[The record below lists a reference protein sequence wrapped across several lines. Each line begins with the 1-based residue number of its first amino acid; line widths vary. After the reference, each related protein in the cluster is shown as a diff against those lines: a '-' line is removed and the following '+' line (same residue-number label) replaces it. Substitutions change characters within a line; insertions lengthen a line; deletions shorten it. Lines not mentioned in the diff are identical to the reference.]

1 MNLWSNRIKEDYPL
15 GAELAV
21 HDGELAAISQLEPA
35 EACATLG
42 SSLEGLSAAE
52 AAARQKKCGPNLVAR
67 ERKPTIPEEIW
78 NRSRNPL
85 NALLLTLAGVSY
97 FLGDLRAAA
106 VIATMVALA
115 ITTAFIQEHRSN
127 EAAARLRAL
136 VHTTA
141 SVRRGPISSDDP
153 FFEIPMEQL
162 VAGDV
167 VRLSAGDMIPA
178 DLRLLE

>member
-1 MNLWSNRIKEDYPL
+1 MNLWSKRIKEDYRL
-15 GAELAV
+15 GAELTV
-21 HDGELAAISQLEPA
+21 RDGKLAAISQLQPA
-35 EACATLG
+35 EACAILG
-42 SSLEGLSAAE
+42 SSLEGLSATE
-52 AAARQKKCGPNLVAR
+52 AATRQKKYGPNLVAR

-127 EAAARLRAL
+127 EAAARA
-136 VHTTA
+136 A
-141 SVRRGPISSDDP
+141 PSRR
-153 FFEIPMEQL
+153 
-162 VAGDV
+162 
-167 VRLSAGDMIPA
+167 
-178 DLRLLE
+178 